1 MDAELAKLL
10 HEQEQFMQ
18 SGKASSAKL
27 HTAKPKVSP
36 SPSQAAPLPPTIMR
50 AQVMERS
57 TPVKTMPM
65 STLPPTDGGFPSA
78 KKTSLFGRRR
88 NQQAARSESSS
99 PVPSTARREPSSKSS
114 SSPIPNDIQDD
125 NNAAIAN
132 MSVEEI
138 RQAQAELHASLPP
151 EILDMFKKRRNFPA
165 AAPPAVACSSSRPDL
180 PPPSFQTLPTQNIP
194 MPAPQ
199 TDESLRRAVSELPKE
214 ERLKHEWMQSLPPSH
229 QQNQDPVSEK
239 LAQEHEQRRVDL
251 QGHAINAT
259 ADTVPLHSD
268 AATSDDADS
277 ATPPPPK
284 RPKTSTTDHDAFI
297 PSPQSVVL
305 QVRRHVHMYI
315 YTYVYIFCRS
325 IYIYVDTVHMG

>member
-36 SPSQAAPLPPTIMR
+36 YPSQAAPLPPTIMR

-259 ADTVPLHSD
+259 ADTVPLHSGRVHVVTYID
-268 AATSDDADS
+268 EDEVSDVKEIADPIQ
-277 ATPPPPK
+277 ALLFTQ
-284 RPKTSTTDHDAFI
+284 F
-297 PSPQSVVL
+297 QSRLLYVVWKY
-305 QVRRHVHMYI
+305 M
-315 YTYVYIFCRS
+315 
-325 IYIYVDTVHMG
+325 